1 VQVHGHRRVEAP
13 RNRFSRSAFGLK
25 LGRKAARGL
34 GLGGSAATIY
44 SHSQER
50 RDLFVLDH
58 AADSRWARALFN
70 SVERPS
76 SRTGELSELFSA
88 FYIKFRYLDS
98 EHTPLPA
105 AVERSRA
112 IIVDMNLKQLIPLF
126 AAAVFFLAAALPKPI
141 LIRVSREQHP
151 HQLIARVCL
160 TMLGL
165 LALWG
170 WYRIKS

>member
-1 VQVHGHRRVEAP
+1 M
-13 RNRFSRSAFGLK
+13 K

-70 SVERPS
+70 SVERLS

-126 AAAVFFLAAALPKPI
+126 AAAVFFLAEPLLPFETFTPFRDFLGWRSMCGWTANGI
-141 LIRVSREQHP
+141 LRPCRVLP
-151 HQLIARVCL
+151 
-160 TMLGL
+160 
-165 LALWG
+165 
-170 WYRIKS
+170 

>member
-1 VQVHGHRRVEAP
+1 VQVHGYRRVEAP

-70 SVERPS
+70 SVERLS

-88 FYIKFRYLDS
+88 FYIK
-98 EHTPLPA
+98 
-105 AVERSRA
+105 
-112 IIVDMNLKQLIPLF
+112 
-126 AAAVFFLAAALPKPI
+126 
-141 LIRVSREQHP
+141 
-151 HQLIARVCL
+151 
-160 TMLGL
+160 
-165 LALWG
+165 
-170 WYRIKS
+170 